1 MKKIISLLILLLTS
15 TSIGFSDS
23 RVFKKYPGGMDV
35 STVYVS
41 PAAIKLGMSIESD
54 QFRHLKKLIKNP
66 ESIEII
72 STRKPSSYYSMYDD
86 CKNVVKKM
94 NLELILNISD
104 FTDKINIYVGKIL
117 NNHEIQDILIET
129 RDERGYTIVYI
140 KGIINSD
147 ELLNIYG
154 DSSPVSVRDR
164 NGDTV
169 GIKNRKRKKN

>member
-15 TSIGFSDS
+15 TSIGFSAS
-23 RVFKKYPGGMDV
+23 RVFRKFPGGMDV

-41 PAAIKLGMSIESD
+41 PAAMKLGMSIESD
-54 QFRHLKKLIKNP
+54 QFSQLKKMIKKP

-72 STRKPSSYYSMYDD
+72 STRNKRSYSSMYAD
-86 CKNVVKKM
+86 CKDVVRRL

-104 FTDKINIYVGKIL
+104 FSDKINIYVGKIL

-147 ELLNIYG
+147 E
-154 DSSPVSVRDR
+154 
-164 NGDTV
+164 
-169 GIKNRKRKKN
+169 